1 VLNADELALCDN
13 NCEEYAI
20 TFEGSNFAE
29 PGNYQVRA
37 KFYDSTG
44 ALAAI
49 GTEVVVVNTFMVV
62 PESQIGIIA
71 LVTSSLA
78 GLGGF
83 IVLRRKH
90 GNSHLRSPND
100 LGI

>member
-1 VLNADELALCDN
+1 VLNADELALCHN
-13 NCEEYAI
+13 NCEEYAL

-29 PGNYQVRA
+29 PGNYHVRA

-49 GTEVVVVNTFMVV
+49 GTEVVVVNPFMVV

-78 GLGGF
+78 GLGG